1 MLVILQHIGDNTP
14 QMTCAEL
21 KDEITTVMFNPAKK
35 LEASPS
41 SQLPSEIPGDDAT
54 SLTNDKPKP
63 CRCVVVH
70 THSSPKP
77 PRRNIL

>member
-1 MLVILQHIGDNTP
+1 MYSLVNISP
-14 QMTCAEL
+14 Q
-21 KDEITTVMFNPAKK
+21 KSFNPAKTK
-35 LEASPS
+35 PALRRSFQVKFP
-41 SQLPSEIPGDDAT
+41 DDAT

-77 PRRNIL
+77 PRRIIL